1 MSKTVREKIGLRIR
15 EVRKKQG
22 LTQEGLAEEAGL
34 TGKFIGAIER
44 GENYPS
50 FAKLESIAT
59 ALECD
64 LRHFFEIDY
73 MEESSKELGLL
84 IQKRIKNL
92 SRDERKYILKI
103 MDWLS
108 TR

>member
-1 MSKTVREKIGLRIR
+1 MNKNVRQKIGLRIR
-15 EVRKKQG
+15 MVRKRQK
-22 LTQEGLAEEAGL
+22 LTQENLAEKAGL

-44 GENYPS
+44 GESYPS

-73 MEESSKELGLL
+73 IEESKQELNKL
-84 IQKRIKNL
+84 IQKRIKAL
-92 SRDERKYILKI
+92 SQDDRRYILKI
-103 MDWLS
+103 MDWLA